1 MGHTDGIGTNHK
13 YSQIKLQQQEE
24 QGQQTN
30 RMSRIAKKR
39 RVREKARTRTP
50 VAVAVAT
57 KATAI
62 AAAML
67 FDIHS
72 QTTTFNK

>member
-1 MGHTDGIGTNHK
+1 MAHTDGIGTNHK

-30 RMSRIAKKR
+30 RMNRIAKKH

-50 VAVAVAT
+50 VAVAT